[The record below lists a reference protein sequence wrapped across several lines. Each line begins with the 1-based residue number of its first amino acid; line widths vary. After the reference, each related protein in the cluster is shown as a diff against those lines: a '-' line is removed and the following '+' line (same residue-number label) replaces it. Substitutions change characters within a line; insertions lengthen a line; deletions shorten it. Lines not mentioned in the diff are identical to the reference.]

1 MLDIIYLILIFIV
14 GSISIQISNGIF
26 IMPYL
31 LYLTNLKTEKS
42 IILAAVMGVI
52 YSLQTERIVE
62 ILFFFA
68 LFYIIFYQIL
78 KHLEY
83 TYINVVIFSVAEQIL
98 WALVFEKGLD
108 YIGIFVPFVFY
119 NLFNLLFMKL
129 YKRTKAGAVKQWD
142 WKI

>member
-129 YKRTKAGAVKQWD
+129 YKRTKAGAVKQ
-142 WKI
+142 

>member
-1 MLDIIYLILIFIV
+1 MLDIVYLILIFIV

-31 LYLTNLKTEKS
+31 LYLTNFQTKKS
-42 IILAAVMGVI
+42 IILTVI
-52 YSLQTERIVE
+52 VGILYALQTEKIIE

-78 KHLEY
+78 KYLEY
-83 TYINVVIFSVAEQIL
+83 TYINIVIFSVAEQIL
-98 WALVFEKGLD
+98 WAVVFEKGLD
-108 YIGIFVPFVFY
+108 YIGIFIPFIFY

-129 YKRTKAGAVKQWD
+129 YKRKTKAGVVKP
-142 WKI
+142 

>member
-42 IILAAVMGVI
+42 IILAAVMGII

-129 YKRTKAGAVKQWD
+129 YKKTKAGAVKQ
-142 WKI
+142 

>member
-31 LYLTNLKTEKS
+31 LYLTNLQTKKS
-42 IILAAVMGVI
+42 IVLTAVMGI
-52 YSLQTERIVE
+52 LYALQTDKVIE

-78 KHLEY
+78 KYLKY
-83 TYINVVIFSVAEQIL
+83 TYMNVIIFSLAEQIL
-98 WALVFEKGLD
+98 WAVVFEKGLD
-108 YIGIFVPFVFY
+108 YIGIFIPFVFY
-119 NLFNLLFMKL
+119 NLFNLLFMKF
-129 YKRTKAGAVKQWD
+129 YKKTRAGAVKQ
-142 WKI
+142 

>member
-68 LFYIIFYQIL
+68 MFYIIFYQIL

>member
-98 WALVFEKGLD
+98 WAVVFEKGLD

-129 YKRTKAGAVKQWD
+129 YKRTKAGAVKQ
-142 WKI
+142 

>member
-42 IILAAVMGVI
+42 IILVGITGVI
-52 YSLQTERIVE
+52 YALQTDKILE

-68 LFYIIFYQIL
+68 VFYIVFYQIL
-78 KHLEY
+78 KHLKY
-83 TYINVVIFSVAEQIL
+83 TYVNIVIFSLAEQVL
-98 WALVFEKGLD
+98 WWLVFEKDLD
-108 YIGIFVPFVFY
+108 YIGIFIPFIFY
-119 NLFNLLFMKL
+119 NLFNYLFMKI
-129 YKRTKAGAVKQWD
+129 YKKTKAGAVKQ
-142 WKI
+142 

>member
-42 IILAAVMGVI
+42 MILAAVMGVI

-129 YKRTKAGAVKQWD
+129 YKRTKAGAVKQ
-142 WKI
+142 

>member
-14 GSISIQISNGIF
+14 GSISIQISNGVF

>member
-14 GSISIQISNGIF
+14 GSISIQISNGIL

-31 LYLTNLKTEKS
+31 LYLTTLQTKKS
-42 IILAAVMGVI
+42 IVLTAVIGIV
-52 YSLQTERIVE
+52 YALQTDKVIE

-78 KHLEY
+78 KYLEY
-83 TYINVVIFSVAEQIL
+83 TYMNVVIFSLAEQIL
-98 WALVFEKGLD
+98 WAVVFEKGLD
-108 YIGIFVPFVFY
+108 YIGIFIPFVFY

-129 YKRTKAGAVKQWD
+129 YKKTRAGAVKQ
-142 WKI
+142 

>member
-98 WALVFEKGLD
+98 WALVFEKDLD

>member
-83 TYINVVIFSVAEQIL
+83 TYINVVIFSVTEQIL

-129 YKRTKAGAVKQWD
+129 YKRTKAGAVKQ
-142 WKI
+142 

>member
-129 YKRTKAGAVKQWD
+129 YKKTKAGAVKQ
-142 WKI
+142 

>member
-31 LYLTNLKTEKS
+31 LYLTTLQTKKS
-42 IILAAVMGVI
+42 IVLTAVIGIV
-52 YSLQTERIVE
+52 YALQTDKVIE

-78 KHLEY
+78 KYLEY
-83 TYINVVIFSVAEQIL
+83 TYMNVVIFSLAEQIL
-98 WALVFEKGLD
+98 WAVVFEKGLD
-108 YIGIFVPFVFY
+108 YIGIFIPFVFY

-129 YKRTKAGAVKQWD
+129 YKKTRAGAVKQ
-142 WKI
+142 

>member
-31 LYLTNLKTEKS
+31 LYDKSSAKKS
-42 IILAAVMGVI
+42 IVLTAVMGIV
-52 YSLQTERIVE
+52 YALQTDKVIE

-78 KHLEY
+78 KYLKY
-83 TYINVVIFSVAEQIL
+83 TYMNVVIFSLAEQIL
-98 WALVFEKGLD
+98 WAVVFEKGLD
-108 YIGIFVPFVFY
+108 YIGIFIPFVFY

-129 YKRTKAGAVKQWD
+129 YKKTRAGAVKQ
-142 WKI
+142 

>member
-62 ILFFFA
+62 IFFFFA

-129 YKRTKAGAVKQWD
+129 YKRTKAGAVKQ
-142 WKI
+142 

>member
-42 IILAAVMGVI
+42 IILTIVMAVI
-52 YSLQTERIVE
+52 YALQTEKIVE
-62 ILFFFA
+62 ILLFFI

-78 KHLEY
+78 KYLEY
-83 TYINVVIFSVAEQIL
+83 SYINIIIFSLIEQII

-119 NLFNLLFMKL
+119 NIFNFIFIKI
-129 YKRTKAGAVKQWD
+129 YKKTRVGVVK
-142 WKI
+142 

>member
-98 WALVFEKGLD
+98 WALVFEKDLD

-129 YKRTKAGAVKQWD
+129 YKRTKAGAVKQ
-142 WKI
+142 